1 MPLYDYACRACGNS
15 FEIRQSYQEDPLTEC
30 PQCHGAIRRVI
41 NQVGVVFKGGG
52 YYITEGRPAA
62 GGSGGE
68 GPAAA
73 EPKAPDSSDT
83 AAKDKG
89 GQEGASTEAP
99 GKADGTKR
107 KDASS
112 DGGGAPAGAT
122 TSAPAGGTGGDG
134 KSTSSG
140 PPAGPSAA
148 GKASD

>member
-68 GPAAA
+68 GPAVA
-73 EPKAPDSSDT
+73 EPKAPDGSD
-83 AAKDKG
+83 AGAKDKG
-89 GQEGASTEAP
+89 GQEGASTETP
-99 GKADGTKR
+99 GKADGAKR
-107 KDASS
+107 KDASP
-112 DGGGAPAGAT
+112 GGAEAPAGAT
-122 TSAPAGGTGGDG
+122 TSAPDGGKGGDG
-134 KSTSSG
+134 KAASSG
-140 PPAGPSAA
+140 SPAGPSKA